1 MSRDEQP
8 SKRIKVDPDEP
19 KHQFNSSIHQSVLE
33 LLRAASF
40 HEDEP
45 ISSIVERAIIKE
57 LSQMQ
62 DERGEEYEIYPPH
75 RTT

>member
-8 SKRIKVDPDEP
+8 SKRIEVDPDEP

-45 ISSIVERAIIKE
+45 ISSIVERAIVKE
-57 LSQMQ
+57 LNQMQ

-75 RTT
+75 RIT